1 MKLLHAPRDRGVVAV
16 WGSYFEL
23 VDTASAVIAPDELH
37 LRFANG
43 ELRLHRGTDR
53 RGIGVDS
60 AELARRG
67 RGDLALARACGGAAR
82 GERLVVDATA
92 GLGTDA
98 LALEA
103 RGFQVALIEREPAL
117 WALLDS
123 HLRAA
128 GPVDVGLFLGD
139 ACDLLR
145 RVDTPW
151 QGAPAVVY
159 IDTMFPESGKSAL
172 PGKRMQYLRQ
182 LLEGMSDD
190 AAELLAVALD
200 VATERVVVKRRLRD
214 PALAE
219 PAWQI
224 RASSIRYDVY
234 RPERPPAAP
243 LSSRA

>member
-1 MKLLHAPRDRGVVAV
+1 MKLVHEPGDAAAAAV
-16 WGSYFEL
+16 WARWFEL
-23 VDTASAVIAPDELH
+23 ADAASARIASDELH
-37 LRFANG
+37 LRLADG
-43 ELRLHRGTDR
+43 ELRLHRGHDR
-53 RGIGVDS
+53 RGIGVD
-60 AELARRG
+60 AGELARRR
-67 RGDLALARACGGAAR
+67 RGDLALARACGSAAR

-103 RGFQVALIEREPAL
+103 RGFRVAMIEREPAL

-128 GPVDVGLFLGD
+128 GLLGVTLLLGD
-139 ACDLLR
+139 ARDLLK

-151 QGAPAVVY
+151 EGAPAVVY
-159 IDTMFPESGKSAL
+159 VDTMFPASGKSAL

-182 LLEGMSDD
+182 LFEGVADD
-190 AAELLAVALD
+190 ASELLAVSLE
-200 VATERVVVKRRLRD
+200 VATERVVVKRRARD
-214 PALAE
+214 PVLAE

-234 RPERPPAAP
+234 RPPRVRTR
-243 LSSRA
+243 LSSPA